1 MTDLKDYRLEPP
13 EYPEQPACLA
23 CGSTTYHDIYK
34 GKDGI
39 VGCDECVTWLPA
51 EEWWEELE
59 EEYRSEDYG

>member
-1 MTDLKDYRLEPP
+1 MNDGLERLS
-13 EYPEQPACLA
+13 AGTA
-23 CGSTTYHDIYK
+23 GISGAATYHDIYK